1 HPVRSHAT
9 FRYQVPDRTRAT
21 LELYDLLGR
30 RVATLVDDKSV
41 EPGTHTYAWSRQ
53 DVGGTLSSGPYLLRL
68 QAGDVTRTRR
78 LVIMK

>member
-9 FRYQVPDRTRAT
+9 FRYQVPERTRAT

-30 RVATLVDDKSV
+30 RVATFFDEKSV
-41 EPGTHTYAWSRQ
+41 ESGTHTYAWTRQ
-53 DVGGTLSSGPYLLRL
+53 ETGSTLSSGAYLLRL
-68 QAGDVTRTRR
+68 RAGDVTRTRR